1 MAKITHDHTC
11 DNCGKP
17 ATLNL
22 QNNWQLF
29 DITPNGAFFEND
41 TWEGDS
47 NEFFCDDCYE
57 KEMKN

>member
-1 MAKITHDHTC
+1 MKKNTHDYTC
-11 DNCGKP
+11 DICGKP

-29 DITPNGAFFEND
+29 DITSSGDFKEQD

-47 NEFFCDDCYE
+47 NEFYCDDCYE
-57 KEMKN
+57 KEMEK